1 MGRLCAGLGE
11 AQIPQ
16 LMPWLLDALCRAD
29 AQAVERAGAAQ
40 GLAEVMAALGSDS
53 TRAMLID
60 DLLPL
65 HQHPSKGVR
74 EGVHWLLSFLPTS
87 FGPGHMDEFSEFIAV
102 LLPIIVAGLS
112 DEHETVR
119 DVALRAGQVS
129 QSVT

>member
-1 MGRLCAGLGE
+1 M
-11 AQIPQ
+11 
-16 LMPWLLDALCRAD
+16 
-29 AQAVERAGAAQ
+29 ERSGAAQ
-40 GLAEVMAALGSDS
+40 GLSEVMAALGADA
-53 TRAMLID
+53 TRDQLD

-87 FGPGHMDEFSEFIAV
+87 FGPGHMDE
-102 LLPIIVAGLS
+102 
-112 DEHETVR
+112 HETVR

>member
-1 MGRLCAGLGE
+1 M
-11 AQIPQ
+11 
-16 LMPWLLDALCRAD
+16 
-29 AQAVERAGAAQ
+29 ERSGAAQ
-40 GLAEVMAALGSDS
+40 GLSEVMAALGADA
-53 TRAMLID
+53 TRDQLD

-119 DVALRAGQVS
+119 DVALRAGQGS